1 MALDPK
7 KKFLYFN
14 KDETSGEMDAA
25 LCFPVSRLAGIMVK
39 TSTFMDFHF
48 DGSKGTDATI
58 VRVTHEQYALQK
70 AFMIAITDEINFGE
84 KAFIRV
90 IDQAERSTLASDVT
104 INMLTDVVP
113 TFTLEDNDLVIADA
127 VSIGG
132 NLTFDS
138 VALTGIQTSAE
149 SFSDDDVSIMTSAAI
164 QDKILSFGFSSKI
177 YGISC
182 VDGDNSDEEKIRLNS
197 LDTSGS
203 TTTDD
208 IVLEAGTGL
217 SIARSGDKITFT
229 NTVTDTQLSQAE
241 VEDIV
246 GAMMDGTETGISVS
260 YDSTNNN
267 LDFVVNDLHNVGVD
281 GSANQLLTDDGD
293 GTVTSQGG
301 LVYNSTS
308 QSLTLSSGTTTKPSL
323 FISNSNSDAEAPL
336 LALSKSTAGA
346 DGDDLGRI
354 QFDGFDPDGND
365 QTFVKL
371 LGEIVVAAD
380 GSEEGKLTIDVA
392 SHDGELQPGLII
404 ASGNAEDE
412 VDVTVGN
419 GATSLTTTAGNL
431 AVTGKLELG
440 HADDTT
446 FFRESAGVVSIQGKE
461 IITEGKV
468 NVASEAQ
475 APIGMQIARRTI
487 TTAEANAMNSTP
499 IELIPAQGA
508 NTIIEVSNVI
518 ARVDRAATQT
528 NSSADMNLH
537 YADKEPGTFGSASI
551 SHFRRFAFNET
562 TDFVERRGI
571 TTTTSALTLTEDVN
585 KAVEV
590 SFDAAT
596 TTNCFTSI
604 DMYVT
609 YFVIDRS

>member
-84 KAFIRV
+84 KAFIKV
-90 IDQAERSTLASDVT
+90 VDQAERLTLASDVT

-571 TTTTSALTLTEDVN
+571 TTSTSALTLTEDVN

>member
-39 TSTFMDFHF
+39 TSTVMDFHF

-571 TTTTSALTLTEDVN
+571 TTSTSALTLTEDVN